1 MRVPLQTPSR
11 GGGGRRA
18 GPGVHTGPQWLG
30 PGHRSLSAHLPGL
43 HLPSEVP
50 SEHSQLSL

>member
-43 HLPSEVP
+43 HLPEVP
-50 SEHSQLSL
+50 SERSQLSL